1 MMTSWVNFE
10 REGGYSEAQITNGF
24 RAVDSFIMDSYENR
38 EKIRQWLMEE
48 KKYRDGEIKKTSIV
62 SIFKGKRPKAILFSI
77 QNETDRVEMMFTER
91 NTVQVNVFF
100 RNKFVSPQLPYEV
113 VEYEG
118 FFKGEQIA
126 TRLVKLSPN
135 FTDYRKELDELLGE
149 GKYNKSHT
157 DTPFG
162 NSVEMRLMNSQK
174 NEKISQKQREDTVK
188 YLNEMDWNLLDDSS
202 LLELHNFVEP
212 RSKIAMIKSAKK
224 EE

>member
-1 MMTSWVNFE
+1 
-10 REGGYSEAQITNGF
+10 
-24 RAVDSFIMDSYENR
+24 
-38 EKIRQWLMEE
+38 MEE

-91 NTVQVNVFF
+91 NTVQVNVLF
-100 RNKFVSPQLPYEV
+100 RNKFVSSQLPYEV

-118 FFKGEQIA
+118 FFKGEQIV
-126 TRLVKLSPN
+126 TRIVQLSPN
-135 FTDYRKELDELLGE
+135 FTDYRKELDELFGE
-149 GKYNKSHT
+149 GKYNKSQAE
-157 DTPFG
+157 TPFG

-202 LLELHNFVEP
+202 LLELHNFVEQ
-212 RSKIAMIKSAKK
+212 RSKTAMIKSVKK

>member
-1 MMTSWVNFE
+1 MTSWVIFE
-10 REGGYSEAQITNGF
+10 REGGYSEARITNGL
-24 RAVDSFIMDSYENR
+24 RAIDSFIMDSYENR
-38 EKIRQWLMEE
+38 EKIREWLEEE
-48 KKYRDGEIKKTSIV
+48 KKYRDGEVKKTSVV
-62 SIFKGKRPKAILFSI
+62 SMFKGKRPKAILFSI

-100 RNKFVSPQLPYEV
+100 RNKFISPQLPYEV

-118 FFKGEQIA
+118 FFKGEQIV

-135 FTDYRKELDELLGE
+135 FSDYRKELDELLGE
-149 GKYNKSHT
+149 GKYVKSQGES
-157 DTPFG
+157 PFG

-174 NEKISQKQREDTVK
+174 NEKISQKQRENTIK
-188 YLNEMDWNLLDDSS
+188 YLSEVDWNLLDDSS

-212 RSKIAMIKSAKK
+212 RAKIAMIKSVKK

>member
-1 MMTSWVNFE
+1 
-10 REGGYSEAQITNGF
+10 
-24 RAVDSFIMDSYENR
+24 
-38 EKIRQWLMEE
+38 
-48 KKYRDGEIKKTSIV
+48 
-62 SIFKGKRPKAILFSI
+62 
-77 QNETDRVEMMFTER
+77 MFTER

-100 RNKFVSPQLPYEV
+100 RNKFVSSQLPYEV

-118 FFKGEQIA
+118 FFKGEQIV
-126 TRLVKLSPN
+126 TRLVQLSPN
-135 FTDYRKELDELLGE
+135 FTDYRKELDELFGE
-149 GKYNKSHT
+149 GKYNKPYA
-157 DTPFG
+157 DNPFG

-212 RSKIAMIKSAKK
+212 RLKKAIIKSVKK